1 MQSQI
6 NLTLENADEL
16 IQKADVADNRRVVV
30 KRFLL
35 WVIETKGHFN
45 I

>member
-1 MQSQI
+1 MQAQI

-16 IQKADVADNRRVVV
+16 IQKADAADDGRVVV

-35 WVIETKGHFN
+35 WVAETKGQFN